1 MFVAICVLLAICFI
15 YLQWAGYLI
24 NDLIRRPYGW
34 STVWAKSAL
43 PPIFFIYYTFF
54 IVACLYLAF
63 DYERKTNNMREKK
76 QAKIL
81 YITAAISLALGSL
94 IDVIFPLLG
103 IGLLPNGACV
113 VIVVWAG
120 GLVYAITKY
129 RLMTLTPAAAATDIL
144 ATMGDSLIMT
154 DMNGKIISAN
164 RVTSNLLGYT
174 TEELSGR
181 DFDSILAG
189 EETGS
194 DVFLREI
201 REQGRISSRD
211 ANYRTKDGNIIPVLL
226 SSSIVKDKEGE
237 PAGVVVTAHEMTEHR
252 KMELDLRKS
261 EEKYRTL
268 VDHALVGIGIHQNSI
283 LIFANKELA
292 SMLGYTLEEC
302 IGLSIAGMIY
312 PDERDFAMA
321 RASRRQAGCKEP
333 ETYEIRFLKKDGNVL
348 YALISNAVIEY
359 NGQPATMITVADIT
373 DTKARKELER
383 ANKELEA
390 FSYSV
395 SHDLRAPLRSID
407 GFSQALLEDYEDSLD
422 ETGRDYLRRIRA
434 ASQRMGQLIDDLL
447 KLSRVTRAE
456 MRYTQVDLS
465 AMAKTIAGQ
474 IKEMD
479 PERAVEFFI
488 AEEVTAQGDAS
499 LLQWS

>member
-1 MFVAICVLLAICFI
+1 
-15 YLQWAGYLI
+15 
-24 NDLIRRPYGW
+24 
-34 STVWAKSAL
+34 
-43 PPIFFIYYTFF
+43 
-54 IVACLYLAF
+54 
-63 DYERKTNNMREKK
+63 
-76 QAKIL
+76 
-81 YITAAISLALGSL
+81 
-94 IDVIFPLLG
+94 
-103 IGLLPNGACV
+103 
-113 VIVVWAG
+113 
-120 GLVYAITKY
+120 
-129 RLMTLTPAAAATDIL
+129 
-144 ATMGDSLIMT
+144 
-154 DMNGKIISAN
+154 
-164 RVTSNLLGYT
+164 
-174 TEELSGR
+174 
-181 DFDSILAG
+181 
-189 EETGS
+189 
-194 DVFLREI
+194 
-201 REQGRISSRD
+201 
-211 ANYRTKDGNIIPVLL
+211 
-226 SSSIVKDKEGE
+226 
-237 PAGVVVTAHEMTEHR
+237 VTAHEMTEHR

-465 AMAKTIAGQ
+465 AMAKAIA
-474 IKEMD
+474 EELNETD
-479 PERAVEFFI
+479 PERAAEFFI
-488 AEEVTAQGDAS
+488 AEGVTAHGDAS
-499 LLQWS
+499 LLRVALETC